1 MMFFQCTRFP
11 MSQNRCKDSVM
22 AFISFFKTSVY
33 HCKCIDPWLTGG
45 KKSCP
50 VCNRPVIVAR
60 KHKSRQ
66 PNSAPSTSSTGNS
79 PPPDDENEAQSEM
92 EQDEDI
98 NERTP
103 LISGSTRRPRGA
115 GAMDV

>member
-1 MMFFQCTRFP
+1 